1 LTFVAILATEK
12 VPKPFLQ
19 KYMKKLSSHFYNYFF
34 CVSEHFHHKVKKK
47 PHFSRLFSDS
57 QKWTFINVQNQK
69 PIHFCTLKLLT
80 EKYYQYI
87 KDISVTK

>member
-1 LTFVAILATEK
+1 LTFVDILATEK

-19 KYMKKLSSHFYNYFF
+19 KTYEKLSSQIYNYFF
-34 CVSEHFHHKVKKK
+34 CVSEHSHHKPPKKH
-47 PHFSRLFSDS
+47 PFSKLFSGF

-69 PIHFCTLKLLT
+69 PIHFCTLKLMT

-87 KDISVTK
+87 KYISVT